1 MLPLLIAQ
9 LTKDNSSSFLIVVAG
24 GSLSIFLINQVLTFY
39 KAHMKEQPAPSATY
53 ATKQEL
59 ARVETDMKES
69 IGKLADAMGREV
81 SAQAGKRKAIY
92 EDLEQLGKDM
102 AALKA
107 DSNTQSRHLFS
118 IEQKVD
124 RLIER
129 NTRA

>member
-1 MLPLLIAQ
+1 MLPLLLAQ

-39 KAHMKEQPAPSATY
+39 KAHMKEQPPPSQTY

-59 ARVETDMKES
+59 ARVETDMKDS
-69 IGKLADAMGREV
+69 IGKLADDLKAEAG
-81 SAQAGKRKAIY
+81 AQAGKRKKIY
-92 EDLEQLGKDM
+92 EEIEQLGKDM

-107 DSNTQSRHLFS
+107 DSTTQSRHLFS

-129 NTRA
+129 TPRP